1 MILIA
6 DGGSTKAH
14 WSIIDAEK
22 QYDDF
27 YSEGY
32 NPFYV
37 EESYIVPS
45 LSKSLPPSFDPLAV
59 KEVYFYGAGVHNEE
73 KAEILRTAF
82 AQIFKSAHIVIEHD
96 MLAVCR
102 ALLGDEAGF
111 AAILG
116 TGTNSCL
123 YDGKNV
129 EFYIE
134 SASYILGDE
143 GSGCYMGKK
152 LLKDVLRNTLPADL
166 REAFDTEYKTNNDE
180 IMDAVY
186 TRPLAN
192 RYCAGFTKFLGD
204 HISHPY
210 CINLVKSSFRDFFN
224 DLVSLYP
231 NYKILTFNCVGS
243 IGFYFRSLLDEVA
256 AEFGMKTGVVV
267 KGPIEGLRAY
277 HSQPK
282 TQIG

>member
-22 QYDDF
+22 QYEDF

-37 EESYIVPS
+37 DEDYIVPS
-45 LSKSLPPSFDPLAV
+45 LNKALPGTFNPADV
-59 KEVYFYGAGVHNEE
+59 KEIFFYGAGVHNEE
-73 KAEILRTAF
+73 KAGILKTAF
-82 AQIFKSAHIVIEHD
+82 QKVFTRASIIIEHD

-102 ALLGDEAGF
+102 SLLGDEAGF

-123 YDGKNV
+123 YNGQDV

-152 LLKDVLRNTLPADL
+152 LLKDVLRKALPADL
-166 REAFDTEYKTNNDE
+166 QTEFDNTYGVSNDE
-180 IMDAVY
+180 IMDNVY

-192 RYCAGFTKFLGD
+192 RYCASFTKFLGD
-204 HISHPY
+204 HIKHVY
-210 CINLVKSSFRDFFN
+210 CQDLVKNAFRDFFAE
-224 DLVSLYP
+224 LVSRYP
-231 NYKILTFNCVGS
+231 DYKSLKLNCVGS
-243 IGFYFRSLLDEVA
+243 IGFYFEELLKQIA
-256 AEFGMKTGVVV
+256 AEYGMETGSIV
-267 KGPIEGLRAY
+267 KGPIQGLRKY
-277 HSQPK
+277 HAEK
-282 TQIG
+282 AGLI